1 MTDTERQNDLAKL
14 RGLRPMDDDFMR
26 CMFHN
31 NAPLAQF
38 VLRILTGK
46 PDLVL
51 DSLETQKD
59 LKRLVGARSIILD
72 VFGTDSAGRKYDLE
86 IHEATTAR
94 ISIAP
99 VITPAP
105 WTSPISTRGRN
116 LKSCLKR
123 S

>member
-46 PDLVL
+46 PDWCW
-51 DSLETQKD
+51 TAW
-59 LKRLVGARSIILD
+59 KR
-72 VFGTDSAGRKYDLE
+72 RK
-86 IHEATTAR
+86 T
-94 ISIAP
+94 
-99 VITPAP
+99 
-105 WTSPISTRGRN
+105 
-116 LKSCLKR
+116 
-123 S
+123 